1 MERTGL
7 CVALYTIG
15 RRFRYKSLV
24 LSSLVRCGLK
34 QVLLWAAGIAQP
46 GELTFHRAHFDLI

>member
-1 MERTGL
+1 MNLSDSKFGGFHRLNLERTGL

-34 QVLLWAAGIAQP
+34 QVLL
-46 GELTFHRAHFDLI
+46 

>member
-1 MERTGL
+1 MNLSDNKLGVIHGRNLECTGL
-7 CVALYTIG
+7 CVALYTID

-34 QVLLWAAGIAQP
+34 QVLL
-46 GELTFHRAHFDLI
+46 